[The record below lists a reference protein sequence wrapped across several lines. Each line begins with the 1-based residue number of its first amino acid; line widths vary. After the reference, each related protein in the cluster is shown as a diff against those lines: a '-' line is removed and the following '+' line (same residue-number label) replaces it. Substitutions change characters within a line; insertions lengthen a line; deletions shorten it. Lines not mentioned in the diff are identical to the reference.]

1 MNMKGDFNQI
11 IEDLQSAKP
20 LLHHITNYVTAGD
33 CAGAALAAGAS
44 PVMADA
50 ADEVPEITAGC
61 DALVLNLGTL
71 NEHRMESMEMAA
83 ATAKE
88 SDIPVILDPAGVMS
102 SSLRLEFALKLLQA
116 GYITIV
122 RGNYSECRA
131 LLEQEADGRGV
142 DSQPMPDQGEAL
154 RIVKEAAKQYKCI
167 FAMTGAVDYVSDGKR
182 ALMING
188 GNPLMERITGAG
200 CMTSTLVAACAAVA
214 EDKMTG
220 AMLGLII
227 MGQAAEL
234 AAGLLEKKD
243 GPGMFKVRLID
254 GIYHVVT
261 KWNLIMDNLNPEK
274 AN

>member
-1 MNMKGDFNQI
+1 MNMKESFTQI

-20 LLHHITNYVTAGD
+20 VLHHITNYVTSRD
-33 CAGAALAAGAS
+33 CADAALAMGAS
-44 PVMADA
+44 PIMADA
-50 ADEVPEITAGC
+50 AEEIAEFTAES
-61 DALVLNLGTL
+61 DALILNLGTIS
-71 NEHRMESMEMAA
+71 EARMEAMVLAA
-83 ATAKE
+83 GRAKE
-88 SDIPVILDPAGVMS
+88 AKIPVVLDPVGIMS

-122 RGNYSECRA
+122 RANYSECKA

-142 DSQPMPDQGEAL
+142 DSIQAPDQGEAL
-154 RIVKEAAKQYKCI
+154 KTIKDAANQYKCI
-167 FAMTGAVDYVSDGKR
+167 FAMTGAVDYISDGKR

-200 CMTSTLVAACAAVA
+200 CMTTTLVAACTAVA
-214 EDKMTG
+214 DDKMAG

-243 GPGMFKVRLID
+243 GPGMFKVRLLD
-254 GIYHVVT
+254 SIYHVVT
-261 KWNLIMDNLNPEK
+261 KWNLIMDNLHPEK

>member
-1 MNMKGDFNQI
+1 MNMKGDFKQI
-11 IEDLQSAKP
+11 IEDLQSTKP
-20 LLHHITNYVTAGD
+20 VLHHITNYVTADD
-33 CAGAALAAGAS
+33 CAGAALAVGAS

-50 ADEVPEITAGC
+50 PEEAEITAGS

-71 NEHRMESMEMAA
+71 NESHMEAMEQAA
-83 ATAKE
+83 ATASE
-88 SDIPVILDPAGVMS
+88 GNIPVILDPVGVMS
-102 SSLRLEFALKLLQA
+102 SNMRLEFAIKLLES
-116 GYITIV
+116 GNITVV
-122 RGNYSECRA
+122 RGNYSECKA

-142 DSQPMPDQGEAL
+142 DSVTAPSQGEAL
-154 RIVKEAAKQYKCI
+154 KLVKDAAQQYHCI
-167 FAMTGAVDYVSDGKR
+167 FAMTGAVDYISDGKR

-188 GNPLMERITGAG
+188 GHPLMERIVGAG
-200 CMTSTLVAACAAVA
+200 CMTTTIVAACVAVA
-214 EDKMTG
+214 GEAMTG

-254 GIYHVVT
+254 GLYHVVT